1 MMNLCDFSTSL
12 RPTSSP
18 AMHKFRKMR
27 VTLAVLCA
35 LPLAAAAQEGL
46 KLRPQPSLILIPP
59 SNTDEVPLF
68 IEADTLRGHNE
79 KETEAEGDVKLRKRG
94 KAIFADWLRYDKP
107 QDEITA
113 VGNVRIDQ
121 RGDVTEGD
129 RLHFNLE
136 TERGFMDKSRYML
149 TPAIPV
155 APPVAGLPPFAETDA
170 RGSAERLLFEGPRL
184 YRAQQAQ
191 YTTCAPGNDDWF
203 IRARDLLIDKDRDV
217 GVARDASIVFKGMPI
232 FYSPYLSFSL
242 HQERKSGFL
251 TPSYGSSSRSGT
263 EFTLPYYWNIA
274 PNRDATFSPRIITK
288 RGMQLSTEFRYLDPR
303 YRGEA
308 QIQILPNDNL
318 ARTDRSAFFLKHSQ
332 TLPYGWGGSLNLQ
345 RVSDDRYF
353 TDLATLPTVTSQAV
367 LPREGVL
374 ARGGTWGQGGTYGF
388 SAMVQR
394 WQTLQVD
401 PLVPITSPYSRQ
413 PQLTLTA
420 FNQNILRSDFDFI
433 GNFVD
438 FNHPTQVTGQ
448 RYMAYPSLSLPLQT
462 SYAYFTPKIG
472 ANLTHYAL
480 DKSTTTLP
488 SSSRAL
494 PIFSAESGLVFE
506 RDTGAY
512 GQRLTQTLEPKLYY
526 VYIPYR
532 DQSRIPN
539 FESGLQD
546 INFASIYSEN
556 QFSGYDRINDA
567 NQVTLGVSS
576 RFLNADNGIERLRV
590 GVAQRYYFRPQ
601 EVTLPGVP
609 PRSDQR
615 SKSDLLAAIS
625 GSVAPHWTVEGG
637 WQYNTDLSQTRRV
650 NIGTRYQ
657 PLPGKV
663 LNLTYR
669 HNADT
674 LKQTD
679 VSAQWPLSSQWT
691 AVGRWNYSMLDKRTI
706 EALGGIEYNGGCWIF
721 RAVAHRL
728 TTATQEASTSIFL
741 QLELNGVSR
750 IGSNPFDVLRRN
762 IGGYGHQYSQPQRA
776 EDYYLP
782 FR

>member
-1 MMNLCDFSTSL
+1 
-12 RPTSSP
+12 
-18 AMHKFRKMR
+18 MHKFRIMR
-27 VTLAVLCA
+27 ITLAVLCA

-46 KLRPQPSLILIPP
+46 KLKSQPSLILIPP

-68 IEADTLRGHNE
+68 IEADTLRGRND
-79 KETEAEGDVKLRKRG
+79 KETEAEGDAKLRKRG

-107 QDEITA
+107 EDEITA

-136 TERGFMDKSRYML
+136 TERGFMDKPRYTL
-149 TPAIPV
+149 TPAAPV
-155 APPVAGLPPFAETDA
+155 APPVTGSPPFAQTDA
-170 RGSAERLLFEGPRL
+170 RGTAERLLFEGPRQ
-184 YRAQQAQ
+184 YRALQTD

-217 GVARDASIVFKGMPI
+217 GVARDASIIFMGLPI

-251 TPSYGSSSRSGT
+251 TPTYGSTSRSGA
-263 EFTLPYYWNIA
+263 EFTVPYYWNIA
-274 PNRDATFSPRIITK
+274 PNRDATLSPRILAK
-288 RGMQLSTEFRYLDPR
+288 RGAQLNTEFRYLDPS
-303 YRGEA
+303 YRGEMHVDY
-308 QIQILPNDNL
+308 LPNDNL
-318 ARTDRSAFFLKHSQ
+318 ARLDRSAFSLQHSQ

-353 TDLATLPTVTSQAV
+353 TDLATLTTITSQVV
-367 LPREGVL
+367 LPREGAL
-374 ARGGTWGQGGTYGF
+374 SRGGTWGQGGTYSFG
-388 SAMVQR
+388 ALVQR

-401 PLVPITSPYSRQ
+401 PLAPITSPYSRQ

-420 FNQNILRSDFDFI
+420 YNQNILRGDLDFI

-438 FNHPTQVTGQ
+438 FKHPTLLNAK
-448 RYMAYPSLSLPLQT
+448 RFMAYPSLSLPLQN
-462 SYAYFTPKIG
+462 SYAFITPKIG
-472 ANLTHYAL
+472 LNVAHYAL

-488 SSSRAL
+488 NATRTL
-494 PIFSAESGLVFE
+494 PIFSAESGLVLE
-506 RDTGAY
+506 RDTSAY

-532 DQSRIPN
+532 DQSQIPN

-546 INFASIYSEN
+546 INFATIYTEN

-567 NQVTLGVSS
+567 NQVTMGLSS
-576 RFLNADNGIERLRV
+576 RFLNSDNGVERLRV
-590 GVAQRYYFRPQ
+590 GVAQRYYLRPQ
-601 EVTLPGVP
+601 RVTLPGVP
-609 PRSDQR
+609 PRTDQS

-625 GSVAPHWTVEGG
+625 GAVAPHWTAEGG
-637 WQYNTDLSQTRRV
+637 WRYNTELAQTQQL

-657 PLPGKV
+657 PQPGKT
-663 LNLTYR
+663 LNLSYR
-669 HNADT
+669 YTVDA

-679 VSAQWPLSSQWT
+679 ISAQWPLWRQWT
-691 AVGRWNYSMLDKRTI
+691 AFGRWNFSVLDRRTT
-706 EALGGIEYNGGCWIF
+706 EALGGLEYNGGCWVF
-721 RAVAHRL
+721 RAVAHRFQ
-728 TTATQEASTSIFL
+728 TATQETSTAIFL
-741 QLELNGVSR
+741 QLQLNGVSS
-750 IGSNPFDVLRRN
+750 IGSNPNDAITRNIAGYLRRD
-762 IGGYGHQYSQPQRA
+762 PQTSRA
-776 EDYYLP
+776 EDYYQP

>member
-1 MMNLCDFSTSL
+1 
-12 RPTSSP
+12 
-18 AMHKFRKMR
+18 MHKFRIMR
-27 VTLAVLCA
+27 ITLAVLCA

-46 KLRPQPSLILIPP
+46 KLKPQPSLILIPP
-59 SNTDEVPLF
+59 SNTDAVPLF
-68 IEADTLRGHNE
+68 IEADTIRGRND

-107 QDEITA
+107 EDEITA

-136 TERGFMDKSRYML
+136 TERGFMDKPRYTL
-149 TPAIPV
+149 TPAAPV
-155 APPVAGLPPFAETDA
+155 APPVAGIPPFAETDA

-184 YRAQQAQ
+184 YRAQHAL

-217 GVARDASIVFKGMPI
+217 GVARDASIVFMGLPI

-251 TPSYGSSSRSGT
+251 TPTYGSTSRSGA

-274 PNRDATFSPRIITK
+274 PNRDATISPRVITK
-288 RGMQLSTEFRYLDPR
+288 RGLQVNTEFRYLDPS

-308 QIQILPNDNL
+308 YVEYLPNDNL
-318 ARTDRSAFFLKHSQ
+318 ARLDRSAFFLQHAQ

-345 RVSDDRYF
+345 KVSDDRYF
-353 TDLATLPTVTSQAV
+353 IDLATLPTMTSQVV
-367 LPREGVL
+367 LPREGTL
-374 ARGGTWGQGGTYGF
+374 SRGGTWGQDGTYGF
-388 SAMVQR
+388 SALVQR

-401 PLVPITSPYSRQ
+401 PLAPITSPYNRQ

-420 FNQNILRSDFDFI
+420 YNQNILRGDFDFI

-438 FNHPTQVTGQ
+438 FNHPTLVNGK
-448 RYMAYPSLSLPLQT
+448 RYMAYPSLSLPLQN
-462 SYAYFTPKIG
+462 SYAYITPKIG
-472 ANLTHYAL
+472 ANFTHYAL

-488 SSSRAL
+488 DATRTL
-494 PIFSAESGLVFE
+494 PIFSAESGLVLE

-512 GQRLTQTLEPKLYY
+512 GQRLTQTVEPKLYY

-532 DQSRIPN
+532 DQSQIPN

-546 INFASIYSEN
+546 INFATIYSEN

-567 NQVTLGVSS
+567 NQVTLGVTS
-576 RFLNADNGIERLRV
+576 RFLNTDNGIERLRV

-601 EVTLPGVP
+601 QVTLPGVP
-609 PRSDQR
+609 PRPDQS

-625 GSVAPHWTVEGG
+625 GTVAPHWTAEGG
-637 WQYNTDLSQTRRV
+637 WQYNTDLAQTQRV

-657 PLPGKV
+657 PQPGKV

-669 HNADT
+669 HTVDV
-674 LKQTD
+674 LRQTD
-679 VSAQWPLSSQWT
+679 ISAQWPLSSQWT
-691 AVGRWNYSMLDKRTI
+691 VVGRWNYSMLDKRTI
-706 EALGGIEYNGGCWIF
+706 EALGGVEYNGGCWVF
-721 RAVAHRL
+721 RAVAHRFV
-728 TTATQEASTSIFL
+728 TATQEASTSIFL
-741 QLELNGVSR
+741 QLELNGVSH
-750 IGSNPFDVLRRN
+750 IGSNPLDVLRRN
-762 IGGYGHQYSQPQRA
+762 ISGYGHQYSQPQRA